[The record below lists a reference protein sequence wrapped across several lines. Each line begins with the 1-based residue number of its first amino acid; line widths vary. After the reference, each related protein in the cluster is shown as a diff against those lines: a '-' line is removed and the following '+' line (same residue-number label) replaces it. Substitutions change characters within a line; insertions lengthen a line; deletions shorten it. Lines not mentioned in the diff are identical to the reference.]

1 MLDLL
6 TYFGPVGDRNQG
18 QKMVTLRQPMNCW
31 IESFSE
37 TFVMRNIR
45 YAVLTSGGDAP
56 GMNAALRAVVR
67 TGLYYGVETLGV
79 RCGYKGLL
87 DTNFAPLSA
96 RDVGGIIQLGGSILG
111 SGRCDEFETPEGIQE
126 AISVLKAQNVDGLI
140 VIGGSGSQAGA
151 AALAAQGFRVV
162 GIPSTIDNDLCGTDI
177 SIGVDTAL
185 NVALEAIDRI
195 KVTASSHHRAFLVEV
210 MGRDCGY
217 LALMAGIAGGAE
229 AIIIPEAELDPETL
243 ADTLREAYQRG
254 KAHAIAVIAEGAVF
268 NAFKLESY
276 FKNHQE
282 RLGFELRVITLGHIQ
297 RGGCPTA
304 FDRLIGTRFG
314 AAAVECLHR
323 ETHGVL
329 VGMQKN
335 AITSTPLL
343 IGVGRRRGPDQSLFR
358 LAEMLAI

>member
-1 MLDLL
+1 
-6 TYFGPVGDRNQG
+6 
-18 QKMVTLRQPMNCW
+18 MVTLRQPMNCW
-31 IESFSE
+31 IESFSQ

-67 TGLYYGVETLGV
+67 TGLYYGIETLGV

-111 SGRCDEFETPEGIQE
+111 SGRCDEFETPDGIQE
-126 AISVLKAQNVDGLI
+126 AISVLKTHNVDGLI

-243 ADTLREAYQRG
+243 ADRLREAYQRG

-268 NAFKLESY
+268 NAYKLESY

>member
-1 MLDLL
+1 M
-6 TYFGPVGDRNQG
+6 
-18 QKMVTLRQPMNCW
+18 
-31 IESFSE
+31 
-37 TFVMRNIR
+37 
-45 YAVLTSGGDAP
+45 
-56 GMNAALRAVVR
+56 
-67 TGLYYGVETLGV
+67 
-79 RCGYKGLL
+79 L

-126 AISVLKAQNVDGLI
+126 AISVLKAQNVTDGLI

-243 ADTLREAYQRG
+243 ADTLKRSVSAR
-254 KAHAIAVIAEGAVF
+254 
-268 NAFKLESY
+268 
-276 FKNHQE
+276 
-282 RLGFELRVITLGHIQ
+282 
-297 RGGCPTA
+297 
-304 FDRLIGTRFG
+304 
-314 AAAVECLHR
+314 
-323 ETHGVL
+323 
-329 VGMQKN
+329 
-335 AITSTPLL
+335 
-343 IGVGRRRGPDQSLFR
+343 
-358 LAEMLAI
+358 